1 MYTYTCIGCIPLQDA
16 TGKHGFMMYIYGI
29 IFYRCHVLC
38 APAALNNHK
47 KHWDFGTSSKE
58 VLLQKSKNLIPNRL
72 CNARTPLCA

>member
-47 KHWDFGTSSKE
+47 KTLGLRDFIEGGIAPEIEKPHSQPS
-58 VLLQKSKNLIPNRL
+58 VQR
-72 CNARTPLCA
+72 